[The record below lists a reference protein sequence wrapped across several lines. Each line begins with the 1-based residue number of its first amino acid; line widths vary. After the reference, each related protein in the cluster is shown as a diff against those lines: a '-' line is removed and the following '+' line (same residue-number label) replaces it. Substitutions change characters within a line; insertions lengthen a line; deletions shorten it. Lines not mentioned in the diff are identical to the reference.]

1 MKQNTRAEGQ
11 EILDSDK
18 KVREEGSRLKLIMAG
33 CLRSRIPKSQAGE
46 RKILD
51 SDNECLAGV
60 MDKYVD
66 KYWLVGRNGDTF

>member
-1 MKQNTRAEGQ
+1 MKQNTQAEGK
-11 EILDSDK
+11 EILDPDK
-18 KVREEGSRLKLIMAG
+18 KVREEGSRLELIKAG

-51 SDNECLAGV
+51 SDTALAGV

-66 KYWLVGRNGDTF
+66 EYWLVGRNGDTF